1 MDAFAPGAGLPFATT
16 DTILAQCLR
25 IAGVKEKDISPRN
38 IYDEEI
44 LFKAGG
50 GIRDADSGAIV
61 RKSRFA
67 GLSIIEAAKAAGGSA
82 CPQADDSGSRAN
94 RLGTIGSTLKGRVEY
109 HFEHTPETGYLV
121 NAYRD
126 QERIVK
132 DGEGDAAE
140 AIREIMRLAAGR
152 LKGDE
157 VIMDEREA
165 LLRILCVA
173 LKTRIEYVNRWKQV
187 VPTLHIKGKHT
198 KTSETN
204 GNHKTERHVLNDKFI
219 PLNASDDLLRKM
231 QLI

>member
-16 DTILAQCLR
+16 DAILAQCLR

-50 GIRDADSGAIV
+50 GIRDADSGAII
-61 RKSRFA
+61 RKSRFS
-67 GLSIIEAAKAAGGSA
+67 GLSIIEAARSAHGAGS
-82 CPQADDSGSRAN
+82 PTSR
-94 RLGTIGSTLKGRVEY
+94 GTRRDRGVPSPLKGRIEY

-126 QERIVK
+126 QEKTVK
-132 DGEGDAAE
+132 EGEGDAAE

-173 LKTRIEYVNRWKQV
+173 LKTRIEYVNRWKEV
-187 VPTLHIKGKHT
+187 VPTLHIRGKHT
-198 KTSETN
+198 STSETN
-204 GNHKTERHVLNDKFI
+204 GNRKTERHTLNDKFV